1 MKLKSKEISKKSS
14 VTALTLCISENTFN
28 RLNEYTTEAE
38 RINLIAEKKA
48 KKLAELKNASNE
60 LSKDWPDAIANIT
73 KKRREELLSRKRRV
87 NEENV
92 KLLKQLADENLKERM
107 KIVKEAQKLILYKKP
122 QCRLI
127 NSALFTS
134 ECFRELQAQIEFNK
148 MIKNIDNE
156 QNQEYIEKLRKDT
169 EDFDNEKQ
177 IAAKKL
183 WEKKEN
189 YRNELKTQI
198 ENSESNLKKIESFD
212 RNADKKDLDNV
223 IEELKLIEQC
233 EAEQMR
239 NKKQKLQE
247 MFLESIKNKELEQER
262 LKNHDISV
270 NNLVEA
276 YAKAKDHLNEMT
288 QAKWK
293 EIQAE
298 KIRRSELMAKKCAV
312 IWETDEKESE
322 DRLQKAIQEREEIEI
337 EKMKARENKKQ
348 KLKADIEKYQAEHA
362 ATIEK
367 RKQEEENEK
376 KWEAYQRYKRDE
388 YNKEIKLKEM
398 QKEQIEKKKIAQD
411 LKTQMKEQED
421 LRREEMIKNDDSIYT
436 TEALKKINEKVL
448 AYGEEVLEESRGVR
462 PLFPI
467 IKVIEQ
473 FKKENKFLLPTKYE
487 QHDSPKQKC
496 GIRKIKSKQFCSNK
510 KCISNNF
517 VQIKE

>member
-1 MKLKSKEISKKSS
+1 MDRHLQLRQCDETPL
-14 VTALTLCISENTFN
+14 VTASTLCISENTFKH
-28 RLNEYTTEAE
+28 LNDYTTEAE
-38 RINLIAEKKA
+38 RINLIVAKKA

-60 LSKDWPDAIANIT
+60 LSKDWPDAIANVT

-92 KLLKQLADENLKERM
+92 KLIKRLADENLKERM
-107 KIVKEAQKLILYKKP
+107 KIVGEAQKLILYKKP

-156 QNQEYIEKLRKDT
+156 QDKEYIEKLRKDT
-169 EDFDNEKQ
+169 EDFYNEKQ

-183 WEKKEN
+183 
-189 YRNELKTQI
+189 I
-198 ENSESNLKKIESFD
+198 ENSESYLKKIESFD

-223 IEELKLIEQC
+223 TKELKLIEQC

-262 LKNHDISV
+262 LKNHDILV
-270 NNLVEA
+270 NSLVEA

-322 DRLQKAIQEREEIEI
+322 DRL
-337 EKMKARENKKQ
+337 KK
-348 KLKADIEKYQAEHA
+348 
-362 ATIEK
+362 
-367 RKQEEENEK
+367 
-376 KWEAYQRYKRDE
+376 
-388 YNKEIKLKEM
+388 
-398 QKEQIEKKKIAQD
+398 
-411 LKTQMKEQED
+411 KEQED

-467 IKVIEQ
+467 IKVIEVKNAQ
-473 FKKENKFLLPTKYE
+473 TILF
-487 QHDSPKQKC
+487 
-496 GIRKIKSKQFCSNK
+496 
-510 KCISNNF
+510 
-517 VQIKE
+517 

>member
-1 MKLKSKEISKKSS
+1 MKLYFEIKR
-14 VTALTLCISENTFN
+14 TENT
-28 RLNEYTTEAE
+28 
-38 RINLIAEKKA
+38 
-48 KKLAELKNASNE
+48 
-60 LSKDWPDAIANIT
+60 
-73 KKRREELLSRKRRV
+73 V
-87 NEENV
+87 
-92 KLLKQLADENLKERM
+92 
-107 KIVKEAQKLILYKKP
+107 
-122 QCRLI
+122 
-127 NSALFTS
+127 
-134 ECFRELQAQIEFNK
+134 
-148 MIKNIDNE
+148 
-156 QNQEYIEKLRKDT
+156 
-169 EDFDNEKQ
+169 
-177 IAAKKL
+177 
-183 WEKKEN
+183 
-189 YRNELKTQI
+189 
-198 ENSESNLKKIESFD
+198 
-212 RNADKKDLDNV
+212 
-223 IEELKLIEQC
+223 
-233 EAEQMR
+233 MR

-262 LKNHDISV
+262 LKNHDILV
-270 NNLVEA
+270 NSLVEA

-322 DRLQKAIQEREEIEI
+322 DRLKKAIQEREEIEI

-367 RKQEEENEK
+367 WKQEEENEK
-376 KWEAYQRYKRDE
+376 KWEAYQRCKRDE
-388 YNKEIKLKEM
+388 YNKKMKLKEI
-398 QKEQIEKKKIAQD
+398 QKEQIKKKKIAQD

-473 FKKENKFLLPTKYE
+473 FKKENKFLLPKKYE
-487 QHDSPKQKC
+487 EHDTPKQKC
-496 GIRKIKSKQFCSNK
+496 GTKKIQSKQFCSNK
-510 KCISNNF
+510 NFISTNF